1 MISDSGNRTVFENGF
16 QRDIQ
21 EGKGRF
27 DLLPWRAIWQL
38 SKHCEE
44 GALKYGEHNIDRG
57 CPQHLLIS
65 SAIRHLVKYMLGWDD
80 EPHLRAAL
88 WNVAWALEQTETHP
102 ELLDIPYKEPELKY
116 EHKGEPIATVESFE
130 ETDGGIEAVIKPTS
144 YDSQYEFFKKYCLGK
159 E

>member
-21 EGKGRF
+21 AGKGRF

-44 GALKYGEHNIDRG
+44 GAIKYGEHNIDKG

-102 ELLDIPYKEPELKY
+102 ELLDIPYKEPKDPGMALSFDYSADSKV
-116 EHKGEPIATVESFE
+116 IAKLIGVE
-130 ETDGGIEAVIKPTS
+130 ETDNGMTIKLRKVNKHGR
-144 YDSQYEFFKKYCLGK
+144 D
-159 E
+159 